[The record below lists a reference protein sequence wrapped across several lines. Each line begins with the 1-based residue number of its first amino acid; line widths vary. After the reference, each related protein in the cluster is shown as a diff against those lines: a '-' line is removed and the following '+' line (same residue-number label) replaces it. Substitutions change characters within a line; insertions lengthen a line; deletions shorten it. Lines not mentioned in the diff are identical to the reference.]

1 MDEKARQKA
10 TFTRIQPF
18 TSRLLYLREDATSLA
33 TCLDD
38 LHATLLSVDDGGLD
52 ACADY
57 VLFPLL
63 FIVDSIPGTRQE
75 PRMPAADCALRPVQ
89 YDVDLMGLCDPCF
102 MQGLIHC

>member
-18 TSRLLYLREDATSLA
+18 TSKLLYLREDATSLA
-33 TCLDD
+33 ACLND

-75 PRMPAADCALRPVQ
+75 PRMPAADCASCPVQ
-89 YDVDLMGLCDPCF
+89 FDVDLMDLCDPASCT
-102 MQGLIHC
+102 GLFYC